1 MESKRFYGK
10 GSRENQETYSF
21 VRAAS
26 KLSRWKF
33 DPRYRQPGRGRRIY
47 ITGNKIKK
55 IANNSNPNCPG
66 HIPSADGDLI
76 AGTKRDER
84 NGQRGKERPQR
95 IWARRRRKREERSA
109 SARNH
114 STTLISMHH
123 LDPRTGF
130 SDRFSFRGLHGGSL
144 SGCYLQPPR
153 LRRILATGCSKT
165 IVSVV
170 ISIRVR

>member
-84 NGQRGKERPQR
+84 NGQRGKERDHNVYG
-95 IWARRRRKREERSA
+95 REEGEKGRNE
-109 SARNH
+109 ARARE
-114 STTLISMHH
+114 TTLQ
-123 LDPRTGF
+123 L
-130 SDRFSFRGLHGGSL
+130 
-144 SGCYLQPPR
+144 
-153 LRRILATGCSKT
+153 
-165 IVSVV
+165 
-170 ISIRVR
+170 